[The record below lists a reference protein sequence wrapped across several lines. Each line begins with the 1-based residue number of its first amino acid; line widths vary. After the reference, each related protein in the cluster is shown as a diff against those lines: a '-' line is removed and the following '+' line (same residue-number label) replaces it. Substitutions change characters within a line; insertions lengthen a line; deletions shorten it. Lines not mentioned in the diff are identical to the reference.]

1 VTANACYPLPTTTK
15 QDMKKY
21 GVSEEFVNRNPR
33 YVIIFST
40 IKFILIII
48 FDIFS

>member
-1 VTANACYPLPTTTK
+1 MTANACYPLPTTTK

-33 YVIIFST
+33 YVIIFSN
-40 IKFILIII
+40 LIY
-48 FDIFS
+48 FDNNF